1 MNICAEVLQCF
12 FCLSLYASYHVG
24 SSCRD
29 CHSVSTRIQWSQVT
43 QLHCGALLQCVPVAS
58 RGSGGDVQQEVHMTL
73 GAAIVT
79 WVLGY
84 ICLVC
89 ACVTFV
95 YTVAF
100 AAMTLSGAAWV
111 VASLIERIRR

>member
-1 MNICAEVLQCF
+1 
-12 FCLSLYASYHVG
+12 
-24 SSCRD
+24 
-29 CHSVSTRIQWSQVT
+29 
-43 QLHCGALLQCVPVAS
+43 
-58 RGSGGDVQQEVHMTL
+58 MTL

-100 AAMTLSGAAWV
+100 AAMVLSGAVWV
-111 VASLIERIRR
+111 AGTLIEWIRR